1 MSKNVGAVAFKG
13 ADGSLDRGDVLSAVL
28 TAKPLFS
35 SRFPPNSLLISSEQT
50 EQHRHHSQPG
60 QRGFEE

>member
-1 MSKNVGAVAFKG
+1 MSKNVGAVVFKG
-13 ADGSLDRGDVLSAVL
+13 TDGSLDHGDVLSAVL

-35 SRFPPNSLLISSEQT
+35 GRFPPNSLFISSEQT
-50 EQHRHHSQPG
+50 EQCRHRSQPG